1 MTRKLRDAFPSGLH
15 RDAFQLD
22 TMHAVDSGLKSRR
35 DSPQNTRV
43 EVCPTVCTD
52 PPRAHISNGML
63 DASFTRFLD
72 HLDHN
77 H

>member
-1 MTRKLRDAFPSGLH
+1 MVQKLKAKDITISETSDQVNVKVLFEDNAI
-15 RDAFQLD
+15 
-22 TMHAVDSGLKSRR
+22 
-35 DSPQNTRV
+35 